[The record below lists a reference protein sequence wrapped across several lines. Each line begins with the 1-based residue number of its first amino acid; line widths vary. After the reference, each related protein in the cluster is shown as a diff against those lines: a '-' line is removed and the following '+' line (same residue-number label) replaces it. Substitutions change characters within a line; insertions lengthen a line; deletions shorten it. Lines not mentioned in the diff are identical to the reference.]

1 MSNNNCTNIQLT
13 EFDIKTIGTSTQMLK
28 SMINFFEPEEQKLI
42 GLMIRIIELNMTMDY
57 FRKNRLP
64 FCRLE
69 SKDSGSM
76 LDAIIKFCPPE
87 ERSQI
92 EMLLNMMKMQQLQNA
107 SSPMDLMS
115 GFLTPEQLK
124 QFKEYENML

>member
-1 MSNNNCTNIQLT
+1 MPDNCSATIQLT

-28 SMINFFEPEEQKLI
+28 SMINFFEPGEQKII

-57 FRKNRLP
+57 FKRNRLP
-64 FCRLE
+64 FCCLE
-69 SKDSGSM
+69 HKDSNSM
-76 LDAIIKFCPPE
+76 LNTIMNFCPPE
-87 ERSQI
+87 ERSQL
-92 EMLLNMMKMQQLQNA
+92 EMMMNMMKMQQLQNA

-115 GFLTPEQLK
+115 NLLTPEQLK

>member
-13 EFDIKTIGTSTQMLK
+13 EFDIKTIGTGTQMLK
-28 SMINFFEPEEQKLI
+28 SMIIFFEPEEQKLI

-64 FCRLE
+64 FCRFD
-69 SKDSGSM
+69 SKDPDSVLGE
-76 LDAIIKFCPPE
+76 IIKFCPPE

-92 EMLLNMMKMQQLQNA
+92 EMMLSMMKIQQLQNA

-115 GFLTPEQLK
+115 GFLTPEQQK